1 MKILVTG
8 AAGFLGRRL
17 LTELLAGRTA
27 VPAVSRVIAAD
38 LAPCPI
44 DDPRVESRVGDIT
57 DAGFISAIV
66 DRDVRVI
73 WHLAAVLSGQSE
85 AEFDAGLRVNVDA
98 TRALLDRARSLDT
111 PARFVFS
118 STIAALGAPLP
129 DVVPEDQVLRPK
141 SSYGAAKVIA
151 ETLVSEYSRRGFV
164 DGIACR
170 VPTVAIRPGKP
181 NSALS
186 SFVSGIVR
194 EPLAGI
200 DAVCPVPLDTRVWIT
215 SPRIATANLAHAAT
229 VPAIGPGGPARG
241 EPAGTVCDAG
251 ARCSTASNGSAAQ
264 PPGNACGS
272 RSTRTRRAS
281 SARGPARSMSAARW
295 RSAFTPRA
303 TSTRSSPS
311 SWRSRELRAEV
322 QFATGAATPAPA
334 PSVRAT

>member
-17 LTELLAGRTA
+17 LTELLAGTA
-27 VPAVSRVIAAD
+27 VPAVTRVIAAD
-38 LAPCPI
+38 LLPCPI

-57 DAGFISAIV
+57 DAGYISAIL

-85 AEFDAGLRVNVDA
+85 AEFDVGLRVNVDA

-151 ETLVSEYSRRGFV
+151 ETLVSEYARRGFV

-186 SFVSGIVR
+186 SFVSGIIR

-215 SPRIATANLAHAAT
+215 SPSIATANRAHAAT
-229 VPAIGPGGPARG
+229 VPGSALEDRRVVNLPGLCVTPAEMLDSLERLGGPAARQRVRV
-241 EPAGTVCDAG
+241 EIDAHTARIVGTWPG
-251 ARCSTASNGSAAQ
+251 AFDV
-264 PPGNACGS
+264 S
-272 RSTRTRRAS
+272 RPLALGFHPEGDIDSIVRQF
-281 SARGPARSMSAARW
+281 M
-295 RSAFTPRA
+295 
-303 TSTRSSPS
+303 
-311 SWRSRELRAEV
+311 AE
-322 QFATGAATPAPA
+322 
-334 PSVRAT
+334 R

>member
-17 LTELLAGRTA
+17 LAELLAGRTA

-66 DRDVRVI
+66 DRDVRVV

-85 AEFDAGLRVNVDA
+85 AEFDVGLRVNVDA
-98 TRALLDRARSLDT
+98 TRALLDRARGLAT
-111 PARFVFS
+111 PPRFVFS
-118 STIAALGAPLP
+118 STIATLGAPLP
-129 DVVPEDQVLRPK
+129 DVVPEDQALRPQ

-151 ETLVSEYSRRGFV
+151 ETLVSEYSRRGLV

-215 SPRIATANLAHAAT
+215 SPLVATANLAHAAT
-229 VPAIGPGGPARG
+229 VPASALSDGRVVNLPGLSVTPAEMLDSLERLG
-241 EPAGTVCDAG
+241 G
-251 ARCSTASNGSAAQ
+251 A
-264 PPGNACGS
+264 
-272 RSTRTRRAS
+272 
-281 SARGPARSMSAARW
+281 AARQRVRVEIDPHTARIVGTW
-295 RSAFTPRA
+295 PGAFDVTRA
-303 TSTRSSPS
+303 LSLGFAPEGDIDSIVRQYM
-311 SWRSRELRAEV
+311 AE
-322 QFATGAATPAPA
+322 
-334 PSVRAT
+334 R

>member
-17 LTELLAGRTA
+17 LADLLAGRTA

-38 LAPCPI
+38 LTPCPI

-57 DAGFISAIV
+57 DGGFISAIV

-85 AEFDAGLRVNVDA
+85 AEFDVGLRVNVDA
-98 TRALLDRARSLDT
+98 TRALLDRARGLAT
-111 PARFVFS
+111 PPRFVFS

-129 DVVPEDQVLRPK
+129 DVVPEDQVLRPQ

-186 SFVSGIVR
+186 SFVSAIIR

-200 DAVCPVPLDTRVWIT
+200 DAVCPVPLDTRGWIT
-215 SPRIATANLAHAAT
+215 SPRVATENLAHAAT
-229 VPAIGPGGPARG
+229 VP
-241 EPAGTVCDAG
+241 
-251 ARCSTASNGSAAQ
+251 GSALTDRRVVNL
-264 PPGNACGS
+264 PGLS
-272 RSTRTRRAS
+272 VT
-281 SARGPARSMSAARW
+281 PAEMLDSLERLGGAAARRRVRVEVDPHIARIVRTW
-295 RSAFTPRA
+295 PGAFDVSRA
-303 TSTRSSPS
+303 LSLGFVPEGDIDSIV
-311 SWRSRELRAEV
+311 A
-322 QFATGAATPAPA
+322 QFIDE
-334 PSVRAT
+334 R